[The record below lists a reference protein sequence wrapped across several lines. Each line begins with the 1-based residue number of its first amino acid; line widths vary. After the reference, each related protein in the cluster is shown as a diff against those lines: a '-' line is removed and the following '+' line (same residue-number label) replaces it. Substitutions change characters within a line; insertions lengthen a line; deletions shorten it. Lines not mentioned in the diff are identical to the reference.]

1 MRNRIR
7 LTFGKKLVILYLCIF
22 TSSYYL
28 THTLVF
34 ALVRNSLLAAA
45 MENEALTSGY
55 VAERL
60 QYYFNLL
67 DSILFM
73 MGAILAVSFFLIY
86 AMNIIPLRRLCN
98 AAKHFSIHQKNEP
111 ITLHTS
117 DEFGDLAGALNIIA
131 EDLNNFDN
139 YQRAF
144 ISNISHD
151 FRSPL
156 TSIHGYAQA
165 MLDGTIPYEAQEK
178 YLNIILSET
187 DRLTNLTS
195 NLLELNSFNGDNVL
209 LDITTF
215 NICETIV
222 QTVNTLEG
230 TAAKKEISFV
240 LDYNTQKELLVE
252 ADESKI
258 HQVLYNLIDNA
269 VKFSHNNSEIKIS
282 LRKKGAKVFVS
293 VKDSGIGIPK
303 ESLNKVFDRFYK
315 TDISR
320 GKDKRGTGLGL
331 SISKEIIQAHNQ
343 TINVVSTVDVGTEF
357 VFTLKYHSKKQE
369 ASS

>member
-117 DEFGDLAGALNIIA
+117 VHSFPIFPMIFVHRLLQFMDMRRQCSMVRF
-131 EDLNNFDN
+131 
-139 YQRAF
+139 
-144 ISNISHD
+144 
-151 FRSPL
+151 L
-156 TSIHGYAQA
+156 TRRR
-165 MLDGTIPYEAQEK
+165 K
-178 YLNIILSET
+178 
-187 DRLTNLTS
+187 
-195 NLLELNSFNGDNVL
+195 
-209 LDITTF
+209 
-215 NICETIV
+215 
-222 QTVNTLEG
+222 NT
-230 TAAKKEISFV
+230 
-240 LDYNTQKELLVE
+240 
-252 ADESKI
+252 
-258 HQVLYNLIDNA
+258 
-269 VKFSHNNSEIKIS
+269 
-282 LRKKGAKVFVS
+282 
-293 VKDSGIGIPK
+293 
-303 ESLNKVFDRFYK
+303 
-315 TDISR
+315 
-320 GKDKRGTGLGL
+320 
-331 SISKEIIQAHNQ
+331 
-343 TINVVSTVDVGTEF
+343 
-357 VFTLKYHSKKQE
+357 
-369 ASS
+369 

>member
-1 MRNRIR
+1 MITSVHSFPIFPMIFVHRLLQFMDMRRQCSM
-7 LTFGKKLVILYLCIF
+7 V
-22 TSSYYL
+22 
-28 THTLVF
+28 
-34 ALVRNSLLAAA
+34 
-45 MENEALTSGY
+45 
-55 VAERL
+55 
-60 QYYFNLL
+60 
-67 DSILFM
+67 
-73 MGAILAVSFFLIY
+73 
-86 AMNIIPLRRLCN
+86 P
-98 AAKHFSIHQKNEP
+98 
-111 ITLHTS
+111 
-117 DEFGDLAGALNIIA
+117 
-131 EDLNNFDN
+131 
-139 YQRAF
+139 
-144 ISNISHD
+144 
-151 FRSPL
+151 
-156 TSIHGYAQA
+156 
-165 MLDGTIPYEAQEK
+165 IPYEAQEK

-293 VKDSGIGIPK
+293 VKDSGIGIP
-303 ESLNKVFDRFYK
+303 ER
-315 TDISR
+315 
-320 GKDKRGTGLGL
+320 
-331 SISKEIIQAHNQ
+331 ISKQSI
-343 TINVVSTVDVGTEF
+343 
-357 VFTLKYHSKKQE
+357 
-369 ASS
+369 

>member
-34 ALVRNSLLAAA
+34 ALVRNSLLAA

-131 EDLNNFDN
+131 EDLNNFDD

>member
-131 EDLNNFDN
+131 EDLNNFDD

-165 MLDGTIPYEAQEK
+165 MLDGTIPYEAQE
-178 YLNIILSET
+178 
-187 DRLTNLTS
+187 
-195 NLLELNSFNGDNVL
+195 
-209 LDITTF
+209 
-215 NICETIV
+215 
-222 QTVNTLEG
+222 
-230 TAAKKEISFV
+230 
-240 LDYNTQKELLVE
+240 
-252 ADESKI
+252 
-258 HQVLYNLIDNA
+258 
-269 VKFSHNNSEIKIS
+269 
-282 LRKKGAKVFVS
+282 
-293 VKDSGIGIPK
+293 
-303 ESLNKVFDRFYK
+303 
-315 TDISR
+315 
-320 GKDKRGTGLGL
+320 
-331 SISKEIIQAHNQ
+331 
-343 TINVVSTVDVGTEF
+343 
-357 VFTLKYHSKKQE
+357 
-369 ASS
+369 